1 MTSLLPRAAF
11 IAALAI
17 AAPIWA
23 QSMPAPETAPGGTV
37 VLRGSPANLI
47 ASPPATETS
56 SRSGYYK
63 SSYPYARYVGVDQNF
78 NGNFDNTG
86 FDRRFDGSGLTR

>member
-1 MTSLLPRAAF
+1 MTFLLPTAF
-11 IAALAI
+11 IAALAT
-17 AAPIWA
+17 AAPVWA

-37 VLRGSPANLI
+37 VLRGGRANLI
-47 ASPPATETS
+47 ASPPASETS

-63 SSYPYARYVGVDQNF
+63 SFYPYARYFGVDQSF

-86 FDRRFDGSGLTR
+86 FDRRFNGTGLTR

>member
-1 MTSLLPRAAF
+1 MTSLLPGAAF

-17 AAPIWA
+17 AAPVWA
-23 QSMPAPETAPGGTV
+23 LSMPTPATAPGGTV
-37 VLRGSPANLI
+37 VLRGSPANLN

-56 SRSGYYK
+56 GRSGYYK
-63 SSYPYARYVGVDQNF
+63 SSFPYARYFDVDQSF
-78 NGNFDNTG
+78 NGNFDNNG

>member
-1 MTSLLPRAAF
+1 MTSLLPGVAF

-17 AAPIWA
+17 
-23 QSMPAPETAPGGTV
+23 TAPVCAQGIPAQETTPRGTV

-56 SRSGYYK
+56 GRYGYYK
-63 SSYPYARYVGVDQNF
+63 SSFPYARYFGVDQSF
-78 NGNFDNTG
+78 NGNFDNGG

>member
-1 MTSLLPRAAF
+1 MTSLLAGAAF
-11 IAALAI
+11 VAGLAI
-17 AAPIWA
+17 AAPVWA
-23 QSMPAPETAPGGTV
+23 QSMPAPETAPGGAV

-47 ASPPATETS
+47 ASPPATEAS

-63 SSYPYARYVGVDQNF
+63 SSYPYARYFGVDQSF

-86 FDRRFDGSGLTR
+86 FDRRFNGTGLTR